1 MTDQYSKLFIVLIF
15 YYMIGFIIGNF
26 IYELFLTTYD
36 YYNKYKEEKNEL
48 DRLLII
54 NTIKESLEPYKV
66 LLEQFKSI

>member
-15 YYMIGFIIGNF
+15 YYILGFIIGNF